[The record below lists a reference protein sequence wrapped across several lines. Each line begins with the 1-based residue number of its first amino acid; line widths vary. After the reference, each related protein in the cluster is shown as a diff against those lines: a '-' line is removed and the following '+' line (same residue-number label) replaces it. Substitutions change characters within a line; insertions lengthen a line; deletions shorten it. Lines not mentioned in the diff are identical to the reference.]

1 MRKLWA
7 GGRVE
12 GAGVT
17 VKRVSWC
24 EADITVKSGRLH
36 LKSVIVSLLWRQSHR
51 QVVIIISEPVPVT
64 VNHNSLCLQRER
76 NQEIARYLSEA

>member
-17 VKRVSWC
+17 VKRVWWC
-24 EADITVKSGRLH
+24 EADITVKIGRLH
-36 LKSVIVSLLWRQSHR
+36 LKSVIVSSLGRKSHR

-64 VNHNSLCLQRER
+64 VDHNSLCL
-76 NQEIARYLSEA
+76 